1 MEHAVRTAP
10 DTNVRVLVDILDLI
24 VKVNLLFN
32 FLNFGQEVIMIYTYL
47 FVINKTKGSG
57 TNYTI

>member
-32 FLNFGQEVIMIYTYL
+32 FLNFGQEVIM
-47 FVINKTKGSG
+47 V
-57 TNYTI
+57 